1 MEFSEDNLSLED
13 YDNYQTTVL
22 ETNADSIKEIPLKAN
37 YKKWINSQSEISHI
51 SNIINLEKEASLE
64 KNYSFIENY
73 QEEKNKNETENKTPE
88 VKKEEL
94 KENNNTYTFIYPGEG
109 KNVKLTGSFC
119 KWEIQYDM
127 QKDSNDNKF
136 KFAIPLKNEIYQ
148 FKFIVDGQWEYSSNY
163 PTQKDNLGNINNV
176 IDLTDYFKKK

>member
-22 ETNADSIKEIPLKAN
+22 ETNADSIKEIPIKAN

-88 VKKEEL
+88 NKKEEL

-136 KFAIPLKNEIYQ
+136 KFDALLVYKHKKISFNILFSIIPEHSLIYL
-148 FKFIVDGQWEYSSNY
+148 S
-163 PTQKDNLGNINNV
+163 INFS
-176 IDLTDYFKKK
+176 YFL